1 MEDYNNLFLEQ
12 IWNYGSLTE
21 AAEKDLL
28 SRVSRVHRM
37 KGHRIIRK
45 GQVATSFFIVEKGMV
60 RSFYQK
66 EKTEITIWFAY
77 EGQKAVSI
85 SSLFDNKPSRETVEC
100 VEDCDLLCISNKDL
114 QELYSRYECMNTIGR
129 KMVEEYCNILDDR
142 VYSLQVM
149 SATERYKDL
158 MEYEPEIIKRAPLS
172 NIASFLG
179 ISQETLSRIRHNW

>member
-1 MEDYNNLFLEQ
+1 MER
-12 IWNYGSLTE
+12 IRNYGSISE

-37 KGHRIIRK
+37 KGRRIIHE

-66 EKTEITIWFAY
+66 GKKEITIWFAY
-77 EGQKAVSI
+77 EGQNAVSI
-85 SSLFDNKPSRETVEC
+85 SSLFAGKPSRETVEC

-114 QELYSRYECMNTIGR
+114 QELYGKYECMNTIGR
-129 KMVEEYCNILDDR
+129 RIVEEYCKILDDR

-158 MEYEPEIIKRAPLS
+158 MECEPEIIKRAPLS

>member
-1 MEDYNNLFLEQ
+1 
-12 IWNYGSLTE
+12 
-21 AAEKDLL
+21 
-28 SRVSRVHRM
+28 
-37 KGHRIIRK
+37 
-45 GQVATSFFIVEKGMV
+45 MV

-66 EKTEITIWFAY
+66 GKTEITIWFAY

-85 SSLFDNKPSRETVEC
+85 SSLFTGKPSRETVEC

-129 KMVEEYCNILDDR
+129 RMVEEYCNILDDR

>member
-1 MEDYNNLFLEQ
+1 MEDYHSLFLEQ
-12 IWNYGSLTE
+12 FRNYGFISK
-21 AAEKDLL
+21 AAEEDLL
-28 SRVSRVHRM
+28 SKVKRVHRT
-37 KGHRIIRK
+37 KGHQIIRE
-45 GQVATSFFIVEKGMV
+45 GQVATSLFIVESGMV

-66 EKTEITIWFAY
+66 EKSEITIWFAY

-100 VEDCDLLCISNKDL
+100 IEDCDLLYISNKDL
-114 QELYSRYECMNTIGR
+114 QELYGKYECMNTIGR

-142 VYSLQVM
+142 VYSFQAM

>member
-1 MEDYNNLFLEQ
+1 MENYHNLFLEH
-12 IWNYGSLTE
+12 IRNYGPISE

-28 SRVSRVHRM
+28 SKVNRIHRS
-37 KGHRIIRK
+37 KGHRIIRE
-45 GQVATSFFIVEKGMV
+45 GQIATSFFIVENGML
-60 RSFYQK
+60 RSFYRK
-66 EKTEITIWFAY
+66 GNSEITIWFAY
-77 EGQKAVSI
+77 EGQAAVSI
-85 SSLFDNKPSRETVEC
+85 SSLFNNKPSRETVES
-100 VEDCDLLCISNKDL
+100 VEDCDFLCISNRDL
-114 QELYSRYECMNTIGR
+114 QELYSKYECMNTIGR

-149 SATERYKDL
+149 SATERYKEL